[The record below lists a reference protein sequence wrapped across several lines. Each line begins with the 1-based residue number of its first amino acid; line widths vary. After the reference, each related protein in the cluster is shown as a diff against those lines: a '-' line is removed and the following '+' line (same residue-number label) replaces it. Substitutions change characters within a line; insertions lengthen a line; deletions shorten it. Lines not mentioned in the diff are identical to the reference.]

1 MSDEINRDTSGNREQ
16 NTAIRSPAMQ
26 GCTHTD
32 PALVTMRRWI
42 KGYALEA
49 GA

>member
-1 MSDEINRDTSGNREQ
+1 MSDEINRDTSGNGEQ
-16 NTAIRSPAMQ
+16 NTGIRSPAMQ
-26 GCTHTD
+26 GRTHID
-32 PALVTMRRWI
+32 PALVTVCRWI